1 MKKSKYLAILPLLSV
16 VVMASGCAEEIPT
29 ETGLD
34 GVYSAI
40 EKINSYDYKQ
50 DLKTIVYYTKASY
63 NEKFEIPTEFEGQDV
78 VAADFRVVEDEV
90 NTRIDF
96 TNPNDM
102 YFYHFTSR
110 KYKYLTS
117 YDNISGTAGYTDTI
131 VRFGYQFYKNN
142 NGSYVL
148 EMVGSRGIEAPKSLK
163 LEQYPYITP
172 SADLLSIESTIKS
185 GVNKFNQEKAT
196 ILFDELFTKIVE
208 NTYRINNSVVDTF
221 ESDGT
226 NAYKYYATENSLSI
240 EENGEFTFNYNKPKS
255 QTLELTVSSIV
266 EAKQADVEYPVYTP
280 YKVTFSDGTS
290 VTVNIDNDNLPTAEE
305 LANPASIVSTETGY
319 FVVKGVETSKATTK
333 IVIEGENKNVLV
345 NTKASL
351 DKNQD
356 ITETF
361 TPTMKFWAANEKAQ
375 ATRERNVK
383 MVYGKYGFL
392 TQTHIEDERST
403 YNFDFG
409 SAEKYYTSYYTTADF
424 NVVVPHVYGK

>member
-96 TNPNDM
+96 TDPNDM
-102 YFYHFTSR
+102 YFYHFTAR

-163 LEQYPYITP
+163 LEQ
-172 SADLLSIESTIKS
+172 
-185 GVNKFNQEKAT
+185 
-196 ILFDELFTKIVE
+196 
-208 NTYRINNSVVDTF
+208 
-221 ESDGT
+221 
-226 NAYKYYATENSLSI
+226 
-240 EENGEFTFNYNKPKS
+240 
-255 QTLELTVSSIV
+255 
-266 EAKQADVEYPVYTP
+266 
-280 YKVTFSDGTS
+280 
-290 VTVNIDNDNLPTAEE
+290 
-305 LANPASIVSTETGY
+305 
-319 FVVKGVETSKATTK
+319 
-333 IVIEGENKNVLV
+333 
-345 NTKASL
+345 
-351 DKNQD
+351 
-356 ITETF
+356 
-361 TPTMKFWAANEKAQ
+361 
-375 ATRERNVK
+375 
-383 MVYGKYGFL
+383 
-392 TQTHIEDERST
+392 
-403 YNFDFG
+403 
-409 SAEKYYTSYYTTADF
+409 
-424 NVVVPHVYGK
+424 